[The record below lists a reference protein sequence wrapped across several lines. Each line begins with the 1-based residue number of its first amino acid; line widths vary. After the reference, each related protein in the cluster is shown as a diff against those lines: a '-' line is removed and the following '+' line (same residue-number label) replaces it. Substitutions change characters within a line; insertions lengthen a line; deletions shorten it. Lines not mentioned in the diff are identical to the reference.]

1 MSAPPAGSADEQEPT
16 NLTQWL
22 RSREDGQ
29 LADLLRRRPDLA
41 LPTPADLPG
50 LASRISVRTSVQR
63 AVDSLHGFH
72 LAVLEALL
80 LVSDVNSRTDV
91 PQAAELLGPVD
102 ADAVADAV
110 AELLALALV
119 WGGAAHLHLVSSV
132 RESLGM
138 YPAGLGRPASVLLR
152 GSTINVLT
160 AATFTDP
167 EQLRE
172 HLDACS
178 PEERE
183 VLERLAA
190 GPPIGS
196 VRNAQVPTGGTDA
209 PHRLIARGLLIP
221 IDAQRVE
228 LPRELGLALRTTQIG
243 TISPQPPEVKVVEH
257 EAAELDR
264 IGSTAVLETVR
275 LVETL
280 GQEWTERPP
289 ALLRAGGLG
298 VRDLRRTAH
307 VLDVDEATT
316 ALLAEVAVA
325 AGLINS
331 TTGIEPVYLP
341 TEQFDDWRA
350 LAPAAR
356 WMLLAEAWIVMSRQ
370 PNLVTQRGERD
381 RMITALGPDAERGTI
396 AALRARVLDLLSEL
410 PPGASPV
417 DRDAVLTRM
426 AWLSPRRA
434 TGQLPLAA
442 AILGEADLL
451 GITAAGGLTGYVR
464 TLRGGSHAVAEQ
476 VLADALPA
484 AVDEFLVQ
492 PDFTVVVPGPPTRE
506 LAHELAL
513 VADLESSGG
522 ASVYRITTASVRR
535 ALDAGRIASELSAFL
550 TDRSRTPVP
559 QALSYLIADT
569 AKRHGALRTGLA
581 SAYLRCDDE
590 VLLARVL
597 TDKALVALHLRRIAP
612 TVAIST
618 ASVGQLLDGLRGAG
632 YAPAAESADGEV
644 ISLIDEPPRAP
655 SRPPNRS
662 FNARATADTGGNRSE
677 LVRRIRSGDAL
688 TVLSRRVPPLVQQL
702 PGVTSAATMG
712 LIRRAIR
719 EGRRILLGC
728 AEADGTATR
737 HTILPISMAG
747 GFVRGHEAETQH
759 LATFPLHRITAVT
772 LIEDDPALEDDSV
785 DPA

>member
-1 MSAPPAGSADEQEPT
+1 MSAPPTGTEDVQEPA

-22 RSREDGQ
+22 RDRDDAQ
-29 LADLLRRRPDLA
+29 LAELLRRRPDLG
-41 LPTPADLPG
+41 LPAPADLPG

-63 AVDSLHGFH
+63 AVDALHGLH

-80 LVSDVNSRTDV
+80 LVSDVNSRANVD
-91 PQAAELLGPVD
+91 QAAELLGTID
-102 ADAVADAV
+102 TDTIADAVD
-110 AELLALALV
+110 ELLALALV
-119 WGGAAHLHLVSSV
+119 WGRPPAVHLVSGV

-138 YPAGLGRPASVLLR
+138 YPAGLGRPAAVLLR
-152 GSTINVLT
+152 GSAISVL
-160 AATFTDP
+160 AATDFANPTK
-167 EQLRE
+167 LRE
-172 HLDACS
+172 HLDAT
-178 PEERE
+178 PPDERD

-196 VRNAQVPTGGTDA
+196 VRNAQVPTADDDA
-209 PHRLIARGLLIP
+209 PHRLIARGLLVP

-228 LPRELGLALRTTQIG
+228 LPREIGLALRTTPIG
-243 TISPQPPEVKVVEH
+243 AVSPRPPDIKIVEH

-264 IGSTAVLETVR
+264 LGSTAVLETLR
-275 LVETL
+275 LIDTL
-280 GQEWTERPP
+280 GQEWSDHPP

-298 VRDLRRTAH
+298 VRDLRRTGRA
-307 VLDVDEATT
+307 LDVDEPTA

-356 WMLLAEAWIVMSRQ
+356 WVPLAEAWMAMSRQ
-370 PNLVTQRGERD
+370 PSLVTQRGERD
-381 RMITALGPDAERGTI
+381 RMITALSPDAERGTI
-396 AALRARVLDLLSEL
+396 PALRTRVLDLLSEL

-417 DRDAVLTRM
+417 DPVSVLTRM

-434 TGQLPLAA
+434 PGQLPLAA
-442 AILGEADLL
+442 AILAEADIL
-451 GITAAGGLTGYVR
+451 GVTAAGGLTGYVR

-476 VLADALPA
+476 VLTDAMPA
-484 AVDEFLVQ
+484 PVEEFLVQ
-492 PDFTVVVPGPPTRE
+492 PDLTVVVPGPPTRE
-506 LAHELAL
+506 LARELAL

-522 ASVYRITTASVRR
+522 ASVYRITEASVRR
-535 ALDAGRIASELSAFL
+535 ALDAGRIAAELSAFI

-559 QALSYLIADT
+559 QALSYLITDT
-569 AKRHGALRTGLA
+569 AKRHGSLRTGVA
-581 SAYLRCDDE
+581 AAYLRCDDE
-590 VLLARVL
+590 ALLARVL
-597 TDKALVALHLRRIAP
+597 VDKSLTALQLRRIAP
-612 TVAIST
+612 TVAICSV
-618 ASVGQLLDGLRGAG
+618 SVGQLLDGLRGSG

-644 ISLIDEPPRAP
+644 VSLLQQAPRAP

-662 FNARATADTGGNRSE
+662 FSARAGDSGGSRFE
-677 LVRRIRSGDAL
+677 TVRRIRSGDAL
-688 TVLSRRVPPLVQQL
+688 TVLTRRVPPLVQQL

-719 EGRRILLGC
+719 EGRRVLLGC

-747 GFVRGHEAETQH
+747 GFVRGHEAETQR

-772 LIEDDPALEDDSV
+772 LIEDDPELDDDSV